1 MSTKDALAEREDV
14 GEQSMTDEA
23 QAEGVPPDEVGPEGP
38 AAPERRPWVLGW
50 VLLALG
56 LVVAVSGSA
65 AWWIAAHSDDLQLA
79 RTRDAVLIAA
89 TSDIATLNSL
99 DYRDVGAGLDG
110 WEAVT
115 TGTLH
120 DQFVG
125 LDAKDRELLA
135 DQRKISEGRVVEA
148 AVLRVD
154 GGTAE
159 VIASVETTVRDG
171 EDVDAEP
178 VVKRN
183 RFTATLERSGGT
195 WKVSDLQQL
204 AVDLS

>member
-1 MSTKDALAEREDV
+1 MSTKDALAERDDV
-14 GEQSMTDEA
+14 GEQSMADA
-23 QAEGVPPDEVGPEGP
+23 VQAEGLPSGEADPSGPG
-38 AAPERRPWVLGW
+38 AQKRQPWVLGW

-56 LVVAVSGSA
+56 LLVALSGSV
-65 AWWIAAHSDDLQLA
+65 AWWTAAHSEDLQLA

-99 DYRDVGAGLDG
+99 DYRDVDAGLDG

-120 DQFVG
+120 DQFAG

-135 DQRKISEGRVVEA
+135 DQRKVSKGRVVEA

-171 EDVDAEP
+171 EDADAEP

-183 RFTATLERSGGT
+183 RFTATLQRSGGE

>member
-1 MSTKDALAEREDV
+1 MSTKDALAERDDV
-14 GEQSMTDEA
+14 GEQSMTDDA
-23 QAEGVPPDEVGPEGP
+23 VPPAEVGPP
-38 AAPERRPWVLGW
+38 APGAQKREPWVLGW

-56 LVVAVSGSA
+56 LVVAVSGSV
-65 AWWIAAHSDDLQLA
+65 AWWTAAHSEDLQLA

-89 TSDIATLNSL
+89 TSDVATLNSL
-99 DYRDVGAGLDG
+99 DYRDVEGGLDG
-110 WEAVT
+110 WKAVT

-120 DQFVG
+120 DQFAG

-135 DQRKISEGRVVEA
+135 DQRKISKGRVVEA
-148 AVLRVD
+148 AVLDVD
-154 GGTAE
+154 GATAE

-171 EDVDAEP
+171 EDADAEP

-183 RFTATLERSGGT
+183 RFTATLQRSGGT

>member
-1 MSTKDALAEREDV
+1 MSTKDALAERDDV
-14 GEQSMTDEA
+14 GEQPMTDETA
-23 QAEGVPPDEVGPEGP
+23 PPDEVGLPGP
-38 AAPERRPWVLGW
+38 GVQKREPWVLGW

-56 LVVAVSGSA
+56 LVVAISGSV
-65 AWWIAAHSDDLQLA
+65 AWWTAAQSEDLQLA

-99 DYRDVGAGLDG
+99 DYREVDAGLDG

-120 DQFVG
+120 DQFAG

-135 DQRKISEGRVVEA
+135 DQRKISKGRVVEA

-171 EDVDAEP
+171 EDADAEP